1 MYILCHLSR
10 NMITLA
16 SKNCIRVQIIISTM
30 AIRVPITLIIFL
42 FRKYYANRLLNKCTS
57 I

>member
-16 SKNCIRVQIIISTM
+16 SKNCIRIQIIISIM
-30 AIRVPITLIIFL
+30 AIRVTLIIFL
-42 FRKYYANRLLNKCTS
+42 FRKYYANRLLNKCTG